1 MTTIPTA
8 GQLWTVLARCYK
20 ALSSRVEQS
29 VAEAG
34 LCLTDFMILEA
45 LLHKGPLTITEIQVK
60 ILLASGSM
68 TAAVD
73 RLEKKG
79 MILRRSIQQD
89 RRARQL
95 ELTPCGRQ
103 NIEKIYGSHKA
114 EFEELLSVLSNT
126 EKKQVYQSLKSLGLH
141 AAATTGNDVP
151 EIDGG
156 KHDRISQK

>member
-1 MTTIPTA
+1 MTKTPTA

-29 VAEAG
+29 VADAG

-45 LLHKGPLTITEIQVK
+45 LLHKGPLTITEIQGK

-79 MILRRSIQQD
+79 TIVRLFVKED
-89 RRARQL
+89 RRARLL
-95 ELTPCGRQ
+95 ELTEAGRGL
-103 NIEKIYGSHKA
+103 IERVYGEHRSQ
-114 EFEELLSVLSNT
+114 FEALMGVLGDKEMQQT
-126 EKKQVYQSLKSLGLH
+126 YASLKRLGLH
-141 AAATTGNDVP
+141 AAREEYAG
-151 EIDGG
+151 ERLERGQ
-156 KHDRISQK
+156 S

>member
-1 MTTIPTA
+1 MTEKPTA

-29 VAEAG
+29 VADAG

-45 LLHKGPLTITEIQVK
+45 LLHKGPLTITEIQGK

-79 MILRRSIQQD
+79 VITRLFVKED
-89 RRARQL
+89 RRARLL
-95 ELTPCGRQ
+95 ELTAAGRKL
-103 NIEKIYGSHKA
+103 IERIYGEHKL
-114 EFEELLSVLSNT
+114 EFEELMSVLSDKEIHQT
-126 EKKQVYQSLKSLGLH
+126 YASLKRLGLH
-141 AAATTGNDVP
+141 AAAKDVDVSK
-151 EIDGG
+151 EG